1 MLQEQPQNVSTKQ
14 NLSFEPPVNLK
25 EKIKQYLSQDEVSI
39 VTPDVKK
46 LGRTYGISCPHS
58 KRKTREL
65 ILINYEGLEK
75 NKKYII
81 ER

>member
-1 MLQEQPQNVSTKQ
+1 MLQEQPQNVSTEQ

-46 LGRTYGISCPHS
+46 LGRT
-58 KRKTREL
+58 
-65 ILINYEGLEK
+65 
-75 NKKYII
+75 
-81 ER
+81 